1 MRIGDL
7 SLDHAVCAA
16 QDQTSAAHQ
25 AAQHGVVASEARAQ
39 HWLTWLEKAL
49 KSTPKCQKNA
59 KKPTIVPVLGG
70 DDSTS
75 GHQRSSQQ
83 RRSGALAVSLLG
95 WRTHLASTPRAS
107 GAVDMAARSCGA
119 ARATDADAPACQS
132 QRDAHWPLPRRH
144 RRGSASQIALGC
156 RRGADAWGYAYMYQL
171 VRFPVF
177 VVQLASLLPLC
188 RVVQMD

>member
-59 KKPTIVPVLGG
+59 KKPTIVPQFWGATTARRA
-70 DDSTS
+70 TS
-75 GHQRSSQQ
+75 
-83 RRSGALAVSLLG
+83 AAVS
-95 WRTHLASTPRAS
+95 
-107 GAVDMAARSCGA
+107 
-119 ARATDADAPACQS
+119 
-132 QRDAHWPLPRRH
+132 
-144 RRGSASQIALGC
+144 SAGLE
-156 RRGADAWGYAYMYQL
+156 R
-171 VRFPVF
+171 
-177 VVQLASLLPLC
+177 
-188 RVVQMD
+188 